1 MFRRG
6 SSRETKVLVND
17 PTDVLVNAI
26 GLLQHDIRKAP
37 GSLWDE
43 VTILHYL
50 FKLMRSQDGRKRAPD
65 WSRGPF
71 GVQAWDETMRALGGH
86 EEVRQKQDW
95 LRKYLAILEHPPG
108 RGKETDKEKIT
119 QSELYETLDYFI
131 PFFNNYRVSLR
142 FLFQVAQVLKSIFDQ
157 DSSDSKRA
165 FSTQNDICYPSYPG
179 YPSVYP
185 RYTFVPRSAFHV
197 GSRR

>member
-1 MFRRG
+1 MRRTLTALFIGGSRYFFGGAIFEVRFREVNEVNLPATFLKFRDDTDLSAQATSSQVWSMFRRG

-95 LRKYLAILEHPPG
+95 LRKYLAILEHPLG

-131 PFFNNYRVSLR
+131 PFFNNYR
-142 FLFQVAQVLKSIFDQ
+142 
-157 DSSDSKRA
+157 
-165 FSTQNDICYPSYPG
+165 
-179 YPSVYP
+179 
-185 RYTFVPRSAFHV
+185 
-197 GSRR
+197 